1 MIPFNAIPD
10 ANVIPAND
18 GLAIADP
25 RSLRVT
31 LRKGYCVIW
40 NFRDLKGDLGKVRK
54 GSEFDVRRLQ
64 KTFKHLGA
72 DIWTFENHTK
82 EDMTKEVRRL
92 YLTPS
97 SVWANYDHLVV
108 VIMSH
113 GEEGKIQTSNALNPA
128 DPEASFF
135 YLDELTRYLSKTEGL
150 AGKPK
155 FIFVNACRGDI
166 RNPSTFAISNN
177 LK

>member
-40 NFRDLKGDLGKVRK
+40 NFRDFKGDPDKVSK

-113 GEEGKIQTSNALNPA
+113 GEEGKNSNKQCSEPGRPKGIVFLLRRTDTVLIQN
-128 DPEASFF
+128 
-135 YLDELTRYLSKTEGL
+135 
-150 AGKPK
+150 
-155 FIFVNACRGDI
+155 
-166 RNPSTFAISNN
+166 
-177 LK
+177 